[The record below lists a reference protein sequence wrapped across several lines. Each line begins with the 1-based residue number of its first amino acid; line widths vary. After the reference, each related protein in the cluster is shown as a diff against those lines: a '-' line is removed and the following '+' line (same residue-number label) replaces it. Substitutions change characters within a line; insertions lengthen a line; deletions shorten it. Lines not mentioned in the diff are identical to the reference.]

1 MTLDD
6 AIELSL
12 VKWLVLLLGVLL
24 LLVFLLLATVVLR
37 RRVALVDVVDI
48 VDDDYLRL
56 IMDVVSCYVQKLC
69 TGFGTWI

>member
-6 AIELSL
+6 AVELSL
-12 VKWLVLLLGVLL
+12 VEWLVLLLGLL
-24 LLVFLLLATVVLR
+24 LLLAFSLLITVVLR
-37 RRVALVDVVDI
+37 RRRALVDVVDI

-56 IMDVVSCYVQKLC
+56 IMDIVSCYVQRLC